1 MSKDKNDDIP
11 DTVQSQLDRI
21 NRNAVTA
28 IETAQEL
35 REENQRLRER
45 LAELEEVVDP
55 DPATEYETL
64 SKDQKVRR
72 VRKALLR
79 DALNASGVASMTYSE
94 VRAIFD
100 NNVSPGHAYNLMEQ
114 AAHMEGFAYDRA
126 GPQNQGQKRV
136 RVEADSVKDN
146 TLIQSVNKA
155 TQSVTG

>member
-1 MSKDKNDDIP
+1 MTVEKDDIP
-11 DTVQSQLDRI
+11 EEIQYEINRI
-21 NRNAVTA
+21 NQNAVTA
-28 IETAQEL
+28 IKKAEKVE
-35 REENQRLRER
+35 EENERLRER
-45 LAELEEVVDP
+45 VAELEEVVDP
-55 DPATEYETL
+55 DPATEYEKL

-126 GPQNQGQKRV
+126 GSQNQGQKRV
-136 RVEADSVKDN
+136 RVESDAVKDEA
-146 TLIQSVNKA
+146 LVQSVNKA
-155 TQSVTG
+155 TQSVSA